1 MEHLKPIHPGE
12 ILKEEFMEPMGL
24 SASALAKALGIE
36 RSRMA
41 AIVRGTRGITADTA
55 LRLARAFN
63 MSPQFWLNLQRQY
76 DLDIEQDT
84 HDYTTVPCLIA

>member
-24 SASALAKALGIE
+24 SASALAEALGIE

-76 DLDIEQDT
+76 DLDIEQDA